1 MEFSVTL
8 IIIIISGITS
18 YRAFTDVGLVSKFKH
33 DPYREAHNKE
43 YYRFVTSGFIHGGW
57 AHLIINMY
65 VLYEFGTIV
74 ESLFDNIFGA
84 ILGKVY
90 FLILYFG
97 TLIISDIPTYL
108 KHKNNPGYGSI
119 GASGAVSGILFS
131 YVLFTPWSWLGL
143 MFIIPIPAIVFAV
156 LYLIYSSWAVKNTRS
171 RIDHSAHFMGA
182 IAGMIIT
189 IIIFPQIIN
198 IFLTEIMN
206 FQSPW

>member
-8 IIIIISGITS
+8 VIIIISGLIS
-18 YRAFTDVGLVSKFKH
+18 YRAFTDVNLVQKLKH
-33 DPYREAHNKE
+33 DPYREANHGE
-43 YYRFVTSGFIHGGW
+43 YYRFISSGFIHGGW

-74 ESLFDNIFGA
+74 ESLFNNIFGP
-84 ILGKVY
+84 IMGKVY

-97 TLIISDIPTYL
+97 TLIISDIPTHL
-108 KHKNNPGYGSI
+108 KHKSSPGYSSI
-119 GASGAVSGILFS
+119 GASGAVSGILFA
-131 YVLFTPWSWLGL
+131 YVLFAPWSWLGL
-143 MFIIPIPAIVFAV
+143 MFVIPIPAIVFAV
-156 LYLIYSSWAVKNTRS
+156 LYLIYSSWAVNNTQS

-182 IAGMIIT
+182 VAGVIIT
-189 IIIFPQIIN
+189 IILFPQIIN